1 MIPLS
6 SFNQRLAKSVQGDG
20 VATVI
25 IHASGSP
32 SRLIQCT
39 APPLSTHERLPQ
51 FHSWSS
57 SATTDIYWLAVV
69 CRELGQVQK
78 KKARREIPPKD
89 LKGRKSGT
97 IKASDLPPNCAGHR
111 TKANRVALIK
121 KDALDQPYFQVALH
135 EIFFPKCKKMIPIQF
150 FNCMVT

>member
-25 IHASGSP
+25 IDASGGP

-69 CRELGQVQK
+69 RRELGQVQK

-89 LKGRKSGT
+89 LKGGKSSA
-97 IKASDLPPNCAGHR
+97 IKASDPPPNCAGHR
-111 TKANRVALIK
+111 TKANGVALIK
-121 KDALDQPYFQVALH
+121 KDALDQPYFQVVLH
-135 EIFFPKCKKMIPIQF
+135 AIFFFPNARKWYQSSSS
-150 FNCMVT
+150 TAW